1 MQNGKITVIQKVL
14 EGTIRKNLML
24 MSVQKH
30 KQQSQP
36 TGVYNLILLISS
48 PFYLFIFIHWNRE
61 KKNIFSALFWKTR
74 SYHAEHPSEIRV
86 LGNANLLMHLF
97 SSLAVLHA

>member
-1 MQNGKITVIQKVL
+1 MQNGKITVIRKVL

-48 PFYLFIFIHWNRE
+48 PFYLFIFIHWNRKK
-61 KKNIFSALFWKTR
+61 KKNI
-74 SYHAEHPSEIRV
+74 
-86 LGNANLLMHLF
+86 
-97 SSLAVLHA
+97 